1 MLKTFITMLILMV
14 KAVFDMVK
22 TGFDEVT
29 WQEIIVHALLALLMA
44 LAVEG
49 VKELVILAIAP
60 ADAIFTIFREIMKSH
75 FN

>member
-49 VKELVILAIAP
+49 MKELVILAIAP
-60 ADAIFTIFREIMKSH
+60 ADAIFTIFREIMKLH
-75 FN
+75 FH